1 MSEVGVG
8 DRPALTMGQSRT
20 KNSLVIPSILAEGVK
35 VVESV
40 IDAIRPYGYSD
51 TAHFAVRLA
60 LDEAL
65 ANAIR
70 HGNKSDESKTVTI
83 EFTVDDDEIR
93 ITICDQGPGFHPDQ
107 IPDPTLDENLERPC
121 GRGVM
126 LMRAYMT
133 EVFFNDSGNCV
144 TMVKRKDCLLP
155 HVPED

>member
-1 MSEVGVG
+1 
-8 DRPALTMGQSRT
+8 MGQSRIS
-20 KNSLVIPSILAEGVK
+20 KPLVIQSVLSQGVE
-35 VVESV
+35 VVETV
-40 IDAIRPYGYSD
+40 IQMVQPYGYTD
-51 TAHFAVRLA
+51 TALFAVRLA

-70 HGNKSDESKTVTI
+70 HGNQSDESKKVTI
-83 EFTVDDDEIR
+83 DFSVDEKQIVISLTDE
-93 ITICDQGPGFHPDQ
+93 GSGFHPDM

-133 EVFFNDSGNCV
+133 DVSFNKSGNCV
-144 TMVKRKDCLLP
+144 TMIKRKDCSLP